1 MTTPSATDRDITPV
15 AARQLRDLRD
25 LLVRWNERFN
35 LTAIKDPDDID
46 ARLIGEALRMLPA
59 LDALVGPFADRQTDP
74 VSLIDV
80 GTGAGFPGL
89 VVQIARPALA
99 VTLLDATGKKIRF
112 VEQAI
117 AELGL
122 ANARGL
128 HGRAEELGR
137 QDHHRERYD
146 IVTARAVA
154 ALPALLELTLPLL
167 RIGGSAL
174 LPKGLDIDVE
184 LREGAF
190 AAKEL
195 GGEIASDAILPAA
208 EGAPETR
215 LIVARKLWST
225 PTRYPRR
232 SGIPAKDPLG
242 RVTDERASP

>member
-1 MTTPSATDRDITPV
+1 MSEQPWPDLDASTT
-15 AARQLRDLRD
+15 RQLHDLRD

-35 LTAIKDPDDID
+35 LTAFKEPSEID
-46 ARLIGEALRMLPA
+46 ARLIGDALRMLPA
-59 LDALVGPFADRQTDP
+59 LGALVDPIAARQTEP
-74 VSLIDV
+74 VALIDV

-89 VVQIARPALA
+89 VLKIARPSLA

-122 ANARGL
+122 VGARAL

-137 QDHHRERYD
+137 QEHHRERYD
-146 IVTARAVA
+146 LVTARAVA

-174 LPKGLDIDVE
+174 LPKGLDIDAE
-184 LREGAF
+184 LRAGAV
-190 AAKEL
+190 AAGEL
-195 GGEIASDAILPAA
+195 GGEIAQDSVLAEADAGPR
-208 EGAPETR
+208 TR

-232 SGIPAKDPLG
+232 PGIPAKDPIG
-242 RVTDERASP
+242 RTSP

>member
-1 MTTPSATDRDITPV
+1 MSTEAVSDLTSAAQRHLT
-15 AARQLRDLRD
+15 DLRD

-35 LTAIKDPDDID
+35 LTAIKAPDEID
-46 ARLIGEALRMLPA
+46 ARLIGDALRMLPA
-59 LDALVGPFADRQTDP
+59 LDALTGPIAARQTDP
-74 VSLIDV
+74 VAVIDV

-89 VVQIARPALA
+89 VIQIARPALA

-137 QDHHRERYD
+137 QEHHRERYD
-146 IVTARAVA
+146 VVTARAVA

-167 RIGGSAL
+167 RIGGAAL
-174 LPKGLDIDVE
+174 LPKGLDIDTE
-184 LREGAF
+184 LREGAV
-190 AAKEL
+190 AAREL
-195 GGEIASDAILPAA
+195 GGEIASDAVLLDAT
-208 EGAPETR
+208 GAPETR

-232 SGIPAKDPLG
+232 SGIPAKDPIS

>member
-1 MTTPSATDRDITPV
+1 MNASPEYALDP
-15 AARQLRDLRD
+15 AARGQLVDLRD

-35 LTAIKDPDDID
+35 LTAVKEPAEID
-46 ARLIGEALRMLPA
+46 ARLIGDALRMLPA
-59 LDALVGPFADRQTDP
+59 LDDLVDPIAARQSDP
-74 VSLIDV
+74 VALIDV

-89 VVQIARPALA
+89 VLAIARPAIA

-122 ANARGL
+122 PRARAL

-137 QDHHRERYD
+137 QEHHRERYD
-146 IVTARAVA
+146 LVTARAVA

-174 LPKGLDIDVE
+174 LPKGPDIEGE
-184 LREGAF
+184 LREGA
-190 AAKEL
+190 AAAEEL
-195 GGEIASDAILPAA
+195 GGEIAGDTLLPDV
-208 EGAPETR
+208 GGSPRTR

-225 PTRYPRR
+225 PTRFPRR

-242 RVTDERASP
+242 RTSA